1 MDRNSTAHE
10 IEIGKL
16 GAMMRMHLLVT
27 VAWKHFSRREYQ
39 KGNNLEAFVYEA
51 AKNAKGAILV
61 LSGSMKF
68 YKVKTKHIYRIVGTY
83 TWKLCIHEA
92 LHEALK

>member
-1 MDRNSTAHE
+1 MTEAHNMDTNSTAHD
-10 IEIGKL
+10 IEISKL

-27 VAWKHFSRREYQ
+27 VAWKHFSRRAYQ

-61 LSGSMKF
+61 LGGSMVF
-68 YKVKTKHIYRIVGTY
+68 
-83 TWKLCIHEA
+83 
-92 LHEALK
+92 